1 MTTWHVN
8 TNSAFGNDT
17 LEKGL
22 TKAMNA
28 ANMTAHNLLKVVQC
42 GRAVVIIPDSDV
54 TAAAKGGE
62 IMKMLGANERLIK
75 YVRSDPSTIGN
86 APIEMEL
93 PKSAAEEKRY
103 DYTIRSDYYDTTSYV
118 RITQP
123 QIDFLE
129 WLADNDYLSDNTNWE
144 EGFEIPNIETI

>member
-8 TNSAFGNDT
+8 TNAAFGNDSFDRN
-17 LEKGL
+17 LE
-22 TKAMNA
+22 KAMNA
-28 ANMTAHNLLKVVQC
+28 ANMSGHNLLKVVQC

-93 PKSAAEEKRY
+93 PNSINENRF
-103 DYTIRSDYYDTTSYV
+103 DYTIRNDYEEQVNYV
-118 RITQP
+118 RLTSSQLDLLSWLSTNGYLNCDMDYEKGHCIP
-123 QIDFLE
+123 Q
-129 WLADNDYLSDNTNWE
+129 
-144 EGFEIPNIETI
+144 IETI

>member
-1 MTTWHVN
+1 MITWHIN
-8 TNSAFGNDT
+8 TNSTFGNDT
-17 LEKGL
+17 LDKGL

-28 ANMTAHNLLKVVQC
+28 ANLNNHSLLKVVQC

-75 YVRSDPSTIGN
+75 YVRNDPSTIGN

-93 PKSAAEEKRY
+93 PKTANECRL
-103 DYTIRSDYYDTTSYV
+103 DYTFYDDCRDLRNYV
-118 RITQP
+118 KITKEQFN
-123 QIDFLE
+123 FLE
-129 WLADNDYLSDNTNWE
+129 WLSNNGYLSYDMNWE
-144 EGFEIPNIETI
+144 YGHEIPDIETI